1 MKIILLYGAGEVG
14 KRNKV
19 LEIKKQFSTD
29 DVSIIDLDEKN
40 LEDLE
45 MLLCSSGL
53 FASDK
58 RLVVA
63 QNAPEKLDLEKLAGA
78 NIDLTL
84 VLTGSAL
91 KSGCV
96 LLKSAKGAGA
106 KIYTFEGEK
115 EATAFPF
122 LDNLIERKKQ
132 AFIELEKLLK
142 EYSAMYILAMIYYL
156 LRRNLLP
163 LPKSGFLK
171 NKIKTQKQKYNFN
184 DFEKLYRLTLK
195 VEFKIKTGTTEARLG
210 LTNLACAFIE
220 EKF

>member
-1 MKIILLYGAGEVG
+1 MKIILLHGAGEVG

-19 LEIKKQFSTD
+19 LEIKKQFSQD

-40 LEDLE
+40 LKDLE

-63 QNAPEKLDLEKLAGA
+63 QNVPEKLDLEKLAEA
-78 NIDLTL
+78 DIDLTL
-84 VLTGSAL
+84 VLTGTAL

-96 LLKSAKGAGA
+96 LLKSAKKAGA
-106 KIYTFEGEK
+106 IIYSFEGEK
-115 EATAFPF
+115 EVSAFPF

-142 EYSAMYILAMIYYL
+142 EYGAMYILAMIYYL

-171 NKIKTQKQKYNFN
+171 NKIEAQKQKYNFN
-184 DFEKLYRLTLK
+184 DFEKLYKLTLK
-195 VEFKIKTGTTEARLG
+195 VEFEIKTGAIEARLG
-210 LTNLACAFIE
+210 LTNLTCAFIE
-220 EKF
+220 GQF